1 VFGYDPNETDSKWTQ
16 AGELAEHNPNK
27 ALTWSSMILITL
39 FRWLYGGS
47 DESAD
52 LCEPN
57 QAAGKTWTGC
67 LYSANKQP
75 KSICFCL
82 YTIRSDHAWNGNKV
96 SPRHTGNE
104 RMGGLDS
111 ARHQDPSSWSP
122 TLCARG
128 GCRCRLRRHRPGFD
142 VPFPMRN
149 GVNSTRVVANWSCTP
164 LSVPCRR

>member
-82 YTIRSDHAWNGNKV
+82 YTMRSDHAWIENKV
-96 SPRHTGNE
+96 SPRRTGNE
-104 RMGGLDS
+104 RMGIGLCS
-111 ARHQDPSSWSP
+111 TPGSQLLVTHTVRARW
-122 TLCARG
+122 
-128 GCRCRLRRHRPGFD
+128 
-142 VPFPMRN
+142 VPLPAAPPPAW
-149 GVNSTRVVANWSCTP
+149 V
-164 LSVPCRR
+164 

>member
-1 VFGYDPNETDSKWTQ
+1 MDTSWQTSRTQPEQGSNMEFHDSDNSFQ
-16 AGELAEHNPNK
+16 MALALMNL
-27 ALTWSSMILITL
+27 LTS
-39 FRWLYGGS
+39 
-47 DESAD
+47 
-52 LCEPN
+52 EPN